1 MAVVPPKTVTGSL
14 VIDSVLAGD
23 FEALF
28 SSFGHLV
35 LPVLTLGIINAG
47 PILKMTQTMV
57 SRALASEFVHYAEMC
72 GLPRRVV
79 LRQAVRAAL
88 PAIVTIVSVLYGF
101 LIGGAVLVEIVFSW
115 GGAGQY
121 AVQGVLN
128 ADVNPVLGFVVFSA
142 VLSLIIYLLVDL
154 IYFALDPRTRG

>member
-1 MAVVPPKTVTGSL
+1 ASL
-14 VIDSVLAGD
+14 GL
-23 FEALF
+23 
-28 SSFGHLV
+28 
-35 LPVLTLGIINAG
+35 LTLGIINAG

-57 SRALASEFVHYAEMC
+57 SRALSSEFVQYAEMC

-121 AVQGVLN
+121 AVQGRRIINIVR
-128 ADVNPVLGFVVFSA
+128 NPGPSLGAGTAKFYSA
-142 VLSLIIYLLVDL
+142 AEIVAEWSLKLSTSRV
-154 IYFALDPRTRG
+154 TGTK